1 MRTCVRIF
9 NKVNK
14 LKLAVDRSSQQRL
27 SRHCLRTK
35 PDVFTS
41 GDADFGNIVSHLN
54 LPPDSTQAEFFS
66 FCAWFWKK
74 HYCYSF
80 KLSYVISLICFCALL
95 HRISELAGSNRS
107 ARSVTYDFFHFCHCL
122 VQRRESFSSKDCR
135 ISNTRT
141 RQPGKITVQS
151 FVQLDSIEGQQ
162 LPEGKQRRLKQVNTL
177 QINLESTGRRVH

>member
-27 SRHCLRTK
+27 SRHCLRT
-35 PDVFTS
+35 
-41 GDADFGNIVSHLN
+41 
-54 LPPDSTQAEFFS
+54 QAAFFS

-74 HYCYSF
+74 HYCYGF
-80 KLSYVISLICFCALL
+80 KLSYLICFCARL
-95 HRISELAGSNRS
+95 HRISGLAGSTTGVRS
-107 ARSVTYDFFHFCHCL
+107 MSYDFFHFCHCL
-122 VQRRESFSSKDCR
+122 VKRSESFSSKDCR
-135 ISNTRT
+135 ISNRRT

-177 QINLESTGRRVH
+177 QINLGSTGRRVH

>member
-66 FCAWFWKK
+66 FYA
-74 HYCYSF
+74 
-80 KLSYVISLICFCALL
+80 
-95 HRISELAGSNRS
+95 
-107 ARSVTYDFFHFCHCL
+107 
-122 VQRRESFSSKDCR
+122 
-135 ISNTRT
+135 
-141 RQPGKITVQS
+141 
-151 FVQLDSIEGQQ
+151 
-162 LPEGKQRRLKQVNTL
+162 
-177 QINLESTGRRVH
+177 